1 MRIVGGTYRGKSLA
15 SPPTGDKQLRPT
27 SDRLRETV
35 FNILAHGEHTDC
47 LSGARVL
54 DLFAGTGA
62 LGFEALSRGAKFVL
76 FVDDAPMARGLIRQ
90 NVDALGAGGTTR
102 LFRRDATQLGD
113 ANSFGEYS
121 LIFAD
126 PPYGRGLAET
136 ALVNCRDGGW
146 LADGAVII
154 VEESVE
160 AGFAAPPGFVE
171 WDRRRQGKS
180 EVVFLYHPGDA
191 ARSVPLHPRA

>member
-1 MRIVGGTYRGKSLA
+1 MRIVGGKYRGKSLA
-15 SPPTGDKQLRPT
+15 APPAGDQKLRPT

-35 FNILAHGEHTDC
+35 FNILVHSEYAGC
-47 LSGARVL
+47 LSDTRVL

-62 LGFEALSRGAKFVL
+62 LGFEALSRGAKFAL

-90 NVDALGAGGTTR
+90 NVEALGVGGSTR
-102 LFRRDATQLGD
+102 IFKRDAARPGD

-126 PPYGRGLAET
+126 PPYDLGLAET
-136 ALVNCRDGGW
+136 ALANCREGGW
-146 LADGAVII
+146 IAEGAII
-154 VEESVE
+154 VVE
-160 AGFAAPPGFVE
+160 DSATAGFASPPGFIE

-180 EVVFLYHPGDA
+180 EIIFLHYPGDEGKQET
-191 ARSVPLHPRA
+191 SSP